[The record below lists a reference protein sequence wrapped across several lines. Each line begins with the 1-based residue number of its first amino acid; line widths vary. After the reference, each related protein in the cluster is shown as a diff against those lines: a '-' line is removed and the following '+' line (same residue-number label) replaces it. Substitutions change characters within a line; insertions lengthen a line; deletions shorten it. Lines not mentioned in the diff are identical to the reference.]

1 MGALRNFWGQL
12 DWWGIL
18 SLCLSAAAALLCIT
32 FHELSHGYT
41 AYRLGDP
48 TAKNAGR
55 RSEEHT
61 SELQSPS

>member
-12 DWWGIL
+12 DWWGLL

-41 AYRLGDP
+41 AYRLGISANIIP
-48 TAKNAGR
+48 V
-55 RSEEHT
+55 RSLEPLA
-61 SELQSPS
+61 S